1 MADTGKAVI
10 KGPSALTKRQRLDM
24 LKAQLEDGR
33 TPWMSDWRELND
45 FLMPRRGRF
54 TAGENPRGRRLSN
67 KIIDSAASLSLRTL
81 AAGLCSGITSPARE
95 WFRLTTPDP
104 DLAESPAVKEWL
116 HAVTLRLQ
124 AIFARSN
131 WYKVLPMLYK
141 DMGAFGTGAMAM
153 MEDPDNVIHCQT
165 FPIGSY
171 MLANDARGRV
181 RTFAREFTMTP
192 LQMAEQFG
200 PDKLTTASTLRLQN
214 GQGLQPVNVVHV
226 VHQNQDFDPSKYESR
241 RKRFYGCYYE
251 AAAPVEGEGQYL
263 EEAGFD
269 EFPIL
274 APRWEVS
281 GEDVYGSDCPGMMA
295 IGDVKQLQTM
305 KKRMLQGIE
314 KQVNPPMVGPPELQ
328 HGRPTLL
335 PGDITYIAER
345 GTRAAFYPAHEVR
358 LDLAD
363 LREEQNEVRELI
375 RDAFYEP
382 ILMMFD
388 RMEGIQ
394 PRNEAEINVREQEK
408 LLVFGPML
416 EQLNEDLLN
425 PAIDRTFAIA
435 LRQGHIPP
443 PPPELEG
450 QVLKVEYISIMH
462 SAQKAQGIATIE
474 QFTGYLNVLA
484 GGDPQS
490 AIYDKVDRDQLIDE
504 IGERMSLPP
513 RIIVPD
519 DQVASVRQASAE
531 AAQKQQTAA
540 MVSQLAP
547 AAKQLSETDTTGKS
561 ALTDLLGVPG

>member
-1 MADTGKAVI
+1 MADTRTAVI
-10 KGPSALTKRQRLDM
+10 AGPASLTKRQRLDM

-33 TPWMSDWRELND
+33 SPWMGDWRELND

-54 TAGENPRGRRLSN
+54 TPNESPRGRRLSN

-81 AAGLCSGITSPARE
+81 ASGLCSGITSPARE

-104 DLAESPAVKEWL
+104 DLAESAAVKEWL
-116 HAVTLRLQ
+116 HVVTQRLQ

-141 DMGAFGTGAMAM
+141 DMGAFGTSAMAM
-153 MEDPDNVIHCQT
+153 LEDPDNVIHCVT

-200 PDKLTTASTLRLQN
+200 EDRLSTASKMRLQN
-214 GQGLQPVNVVHV
+214 GQSLQAVNVVHV
-226 VHQNQDFDPSKYESR
+226 VHQNQDYDPTKYESR

-251 AAAPVEGEGQYL
+251 AAAPIEGDGQYL
-263 EEAGFD
+263 EESGFD

-295 IGDVKQLQTM
+295 IGDIKQLQTM

-314 KQVNPPMVGPPELQ
+314 KQVNPPMVGPPALQ
-328 HGRPTLL
+328 HQRASLL
-335 PGDITYIAER
+335 PGDVTYIQENTQR
-345 GTRAAFYPAHEVR
+345 PSFYPAHEVR

-363 LREEQNEVRELI
+363 LREEQNEVRNLI

-382 ILMMFD
+382 ILMMFN

-443 PPPELEG
+443 APPELEG

-462 SAQKAQGIATIE
+462 AAQKAQGIATIE
-474 QFTGYLNVLA
+474 QFTGFLNVLA
-484 GGDPQS
+484 GNDPQS
-490 AIYDKVDRDQLIDE
+490 PIYDKVDRDQLIDE

-513 RIIVPD
+513 RIVVPD
-519 DQVASVRQASAE
+519 DQVASVRQARAK
-531 AAQKQQTAA
+531 AAQAQQTAG

-547 AAKQLSETDTTGKS
+547 AAQQLSQTDTTGKN